1 MRESRKTV
9 INVLAA
15 ALLAAVVPFPLH
27 ALAAGAEPAAGS
39 GVKLL
44 QAEPQ
49 QIVACKRVR
58 NFYTGSHLRVI
69 KLDQAFADK
78 VLDRYI
84 DSLDSTRMIF
94 LKSDVE
100 SFRKRSADMLSL
112 LDDCSLGFGFGIYN
126 TYTARKLER
135 WNYAI
140 SLLDGKFDMSSKE
153 SYVFDRSKSEWPAD
167 RAEYDRLWR
176 NRVQYELELL
186 MLDGN
191 DEKKAADL
199 LRRRYRNYISFLS
212 QVNDDDAFSAIENAF
227 SAEMDPHT
235 NYMAPKAAEEF
246 NNEMNLKLEG
256 IGATL
261 TVKDEYVTVLKLVP
275 GGPAEKSGQLA
286 VNDRIVAAKD
296 DHGKVTD
303 LVGMRIDMAVT
314 YIRGQKGSHARLQIQ
329 RGTGSGSRTFWAD
342 IVRDEIRLEDQA
354 AKGSVKTSYDG
365 RKIGVIKIPSFYTN
379 LHSDV
384 KKEIDSLKA
393 QGIEGLVI
401 DLRNNGG
408 GLLTEATLT
417 SGLFF
422 STGDVVQIADVNHRI
437 ESETDIDPS
446 IQYAGPLTVLINRF
460 SASASEIFAAAMADY
475 GRGVIVGENSFGK
488 GTVQQSRALDRI
500 YDLYDRDLGSITFTI
515 GKFYRVNGGSTQNR
529 GVKPDIAFPPK
540 VDPAVVGESEL
551 PNALEWD
558 QIRPGN
564 YHDLGMVT
572 PEIVSA
578 LSKKHDERAENE
590 QEFVFARKD
599 FVNMQKVAAEKTA
612 PLDFAELKKIRDES
626 EVWELEKANA
636 RLKVLGKPAIKKL
649 SDLPL
654 DLEMPDGYL
663 DEAVNITSDLAS
675 LEKVDAAGKAYSAA
689 PVGRGDAKKADA
701 AVPAESHKAK

>member
-1 MRESRKTV
+1 M
-9 INVLAA
+9 
-15 ALLAAVVPFPLH
+15 
-27 ALAAGAEPAAGS
+27 
-39 GVKLL
+39 
-44 QAEPQ
+44 
-49 QIVACKRVR
+49 
-58 NFYTGSHLRVI
+58 
-69 KLDQAFADK
+69 
-78 VLDRYI
+78 
-84 DSLDSTRMIF
+84 
-94 LKSDVE
+94 
-100 SFRKRSADMLSL
+100 
-112 LDDCSLGFGFGIYN
+112 
-126 TYTARKLER
+126 
-135 WNYAI
+135 
-140 SLLDGKFDMSSKE
+140 
-153 SYVFDRSKSEWPAD
+153 
-167 RAEYDRLWR
+167 
-176 NRVQYELELL
+176 
-186 MLDGN
+186 
-191 DEKKAADL
+191 
-199 LRRRYRNYISFLS
+199 
-212 QVNDDDAFSAIENAF
+212 
-227 SAEMDPHT
+227 
-235 NYMAPKAAEEF
+235 
-246 NNEMNLKLEG
+246 
-256 IGATL
+256 
-261 TVKDEYVTVLKLVP
+261 
-275 GGPAEKSGQLA
+275 
-286 VNDRIVAAKD
+286 
-296 DHGKVTD
+296 
-303 LVGMRIDMAVT
+303 
-314 YIRGQKGSHARLQIQ
+314 
-329 RGTGSGSRTFWAD
+329 
-342 IVRDEIRLEDQA
+342 RDEIRLEDQA

-384 KKEIDSLKA
+384 KQAIDSLQA

-558 QIRPGN
+558 QIRAGN

>member
-1 MRESRKTV
+1 
-9 INVLAA
+9 
-15 ALLAAVVPFPLH
+15 
-27 ALAAGAEPAAGS
+27 
-39 GVKLL
+39 
-44 QAEPQ
+44 
-49 QIVACKRVR
+49 
-58 NFYTGSHLRVI
+58 
-69 KLDQAFADK
+69 
-78 VLDRYI
+78 
-84 DSLDSTRMIF
+84 
-94 LKSDVE
+94 
-100 SFRKRSADMLSL
+100 
-112 LDDCSLGFGFGIYN
+112 
-126 TYTARKLER
+126 
-135 WNYAI
+135 
-140 SLLDGKFDMSSKE
+140 
-153 SYVFDRSKSEWPAD
+153 
-167 RAEYDRLWR
+167 
-176 NRVQYELELL
+176 
-186 MLDGN
+186 
-191 DEKKAADL
+191 
-199 LRRRYRNYISFLS
+199 
-212 QVNDDDAFSAIENAF
+212 
-227 SAEMDPHT
+227 
-235 NYMAPKAAEEF
+235 
-246 NNEMNLKLEG
+246 
-256 IGATL
+256 
-261 TVKDEYVTVLKLVP
+261 
-275 GGPAEKSGQLA
+275 
-286 VNDRIVAAKD
+286 
-296 DHGKVTD
+296 
-303 LVGMRIDMAVT
+303 MRIDMAVT

-515 GKFYRVNGGSTQNR
+515 GKFYRVNGGSTQN
-529 GVKPDIAFPPK
+529 PPK

-558 QIRPGN
+558 QIRAGN